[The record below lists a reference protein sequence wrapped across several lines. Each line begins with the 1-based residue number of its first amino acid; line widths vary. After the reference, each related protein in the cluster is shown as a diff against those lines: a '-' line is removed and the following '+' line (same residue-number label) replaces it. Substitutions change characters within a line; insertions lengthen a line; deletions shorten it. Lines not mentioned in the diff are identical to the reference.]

1 MYPVI
6 AVLLQYTYNVHSTR
20 KADSE

>member
-6 AVLLQYTYNVHSTR
+6 AVLLQYTCNVHSTR